1 MKRMLSLVL
10 LVCMLMGCASASA
23 AINPPASTFASDYFI
38 SYGTTLSDNGGHVM
52 HILFST
58 AGMGMCDVLGVA
70 TYRVEKLVT
79 LDDGNTIWASV
90 TEDLPGKTGTNVP
103 SYSYAINFQGK
114 AEETYRVKCT
124 FICTKTFSDGTHGT
138 ETKSHTS
145 RSIKIK

>member
-10 LVCMLMGCASASA
+10 FVCMLMGCTPALA
-23 AINPPASTFASDYFI
+23 AINPPDSTFASDYFI

-52 HILFST
+52 HVIFST
-58 AGMGMCDVLGVA
+58 AGMGMCDELGVVS
-70 TYRVEKLVT
+70 YFVEKLVT

-90 TEDLPGKTGTNVP
+90 TGDIPGKTGTNVP

-114 AEETYRVKCT
+114 AGETYRVRCT
-124 FICTKTFSDGTHGT
+124 FICTKTFSDGSHST

-145 RSIKIK
+145 RSIEIK